1 MQKPKQAK
9 GGNVAKRLWPYWLIR
24 VIVLAVL
31 IRFPFDWY
39 SAAALA
45 LLVDVIGG
53 FVSSHIFRKAAKGQ
67 MGEGEA

>member
-1 MQKPKQAK
+1 
-9 GGNVAKRLWPYWLIR
+9 VVKRFWPYWLIR
-24 VIVLAVL
+24 VVVLAVL

-45 LLVDVIGG
+45 VLVDVIGG

-67 MGEGEA
+67 KGNDEAAR